1 MNGSDPT
8 VRVDG
13 RTGRAAGRSRS
24 TGREGHAVDAAIPAA
39 DGGVE
44 LSDREEALVRSA
56 YRVIARQGGHRLSL
70 QDIADEAGV
79 SKGLVLYHFKSKER
93 LFLTTMRWALA
104 RTARRIRERIAD
116 ADDARAALTALVD
129 AVFVDPERNHEF
141 TLLYLDLVEHA
152 ARVPSFAGLPDMTR
166 EIINGLY
173 AEVITSGVADGV
185 FHVDDV
191 DDAAAAMRAYI
202 EGTLLT
208 WLQSD
213 WRSTHDQHRARCQ
226 AGLLRLLGAAGG

>member
-1 MNGSDPT
+1 MASS
-8 VRVDG
+8 
-13 RTGRAAGRSRS
+13 AS
-24 TGREGHAVDAAIPAA
+24 PAA
-39 DGGVE
+39 TDALE
-44 LSDREEALVRSA
+44 LSQREEELVRST

-79 SKGLVLYHFKSKER
+79 SKGLVLYHFKSKDR

-104 RTARRIRERIAD
+104 RTARRIRERIAGVTE
-116 ADDARAALTALVD
+116 ARAVVTALVD

-152 ARVPSFAGLPDMTR
+152 ARVPAFAELPDMTR

-173 AEVITSGVADGV
+173 AEVVAAGVADGV

-213 WRSTHDQHRARCQ
+213 WRSTHAGYRGRCE
-226 AGLLRLLGAAGG
+226 AGLLRLLGAT